1 MISSIKSTVLL
12 LKKDSI
18 ERMDRLKVYDDIQ
31 KQINDVDLIL
41 KKEKINEEETS
52 SDFLCKSHYF

>member
-12 LKKDSI
+12 LKKDSN